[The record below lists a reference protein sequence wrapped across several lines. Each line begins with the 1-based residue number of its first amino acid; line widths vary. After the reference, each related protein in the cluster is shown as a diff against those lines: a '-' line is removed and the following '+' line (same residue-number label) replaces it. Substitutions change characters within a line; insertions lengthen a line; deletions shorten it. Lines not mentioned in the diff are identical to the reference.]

1 MEEAKEKPRGKPV
14 LFELDINHLCWF
26 CDITDR
32 NPNATLVST
41 LSQVEG
47 DRITNVIQLNSPD
60 PKKDIERIKAHPL
73 VKGIQIL
80 TISPNSALLVVTS
93 SYKAMTYKIL
103 HQTNV
108 KMLESPVT
116 RAGVD
121 SEILMAPSD
130 KEMRDLISKLSEHK
144 DYADVKL
151 KKKKYL
157 NPEDAVSLSAF
168 RTSGFFDLQSAK
180 QLITPKQLEIFQLA
194 CDYGYYDVPK
204 KISIEELAQKTG
216 LSPSTLAE
224 HLRKAEAKLLPIFWK
239 VMRKM

>member
-1 MEEAKEKPRGKPV
+1 MEEEKQKPKNRPV

-32 NPNATLVST
+32 NPDATIVST

-60 PKKDIERIKAHPL
+60 PKKDIERMKAHPL
-73 VKGIQIL
+73 VKSVQVL
-80 TISPNSALLVVTS
+80 TMSQSSALLVVVS
-93 SYKAMTYKIL
+93 SYKAMTYKLL
-103 HQTNV
+103 HHTNV

-130 KEMRDLISKLSEHK
+130 KEMRELITRFSEHK

-194 CDYGYYDVPK
+194 CDYGYYDIPK
-204 KISIEELAQKTG
+204 KISIEELAEKTG

-224 HLRKAEAKLLPIFWK
+224 HLRKAEAKLLPVFWK
-239 VMRKM
+239 VMKKL